1 MNDRGL
7 TIRSIDDVERLARI
21 AVASGYTACRK
32 PEEAAMLIIT
42 GQELGLSPMQ
52 SMRGIYVVSGKPV
65 LSADLMVAVVRR
77 SGLCESWRTVEST
90 PDRCTITT
98 RRKGESSDSSRT
110 WTAADAKRAGLITGR
125 GTWAAYPATMLR
137 HRCAADLAREVYPDV
152 LMGLY
157 DPEELGGEPELLGE
171 TPAPVVQLA
180 DLGIETP
187 RALPSALPAPA
198 DATDVLGDIEVQ
210 VCRCGTV
217 GALADLWIAAREDV
231 ATLSSSA
238 KARAWKLVGQRA
250 TAIGS
255 SAALVRAEV
264 ERRDTPTP
272 PTPTGSDPSPAQGTT
287 DAGGESV
294 AATSTTGTQASATAW
309 RESREGIT
317 AHVATK
323 GAMLALER
331 SGRAHLRDVPEGLRL
346 HALHAYAGR
355 YQRLSHDGTSALAA
369 DECMAR
375 AERWMR
381 EGPVVATIPAKSLA
395 AKRAAGGES

>member
-1 MNDRGL
+1 M
-7 TIRSIDDVERLARI
+7 
-21 AVASGYTACRK
+21 
-32 PEEAAMLIIT
+32 
-42 GQELGLSPMQ
+42 
-52 SMRGIYVVSGKPV
+52 
-65 LSADLMVAVVRR
+65 
-77 SGLCESWRTVEST
+77 
-90 PDRCTITT
+90 
-98 RRKGESSDSSRT
+98 
-110 WTAADAKRAGLITGR
+110 
-125 GTWAAYPATMLR
+125 
-137 HRCAADLAREVYPDV
+137 
-152 LMGLY
+152 
-157 DPEELGGEPELLGE
+157 
-171 TPAPVVQLA
+171 VQLA

-217 GALADLWIAAREDV
+217 SALADLWIAAREDV

-294 AATSTTGTQASATAW
+294 AATSATGTQASATAW